1 MLMSERL
8 GVKTEN
14 AGLTRGLSRTLSK
27 AKSSLVGAFKRSK
40 SVDVQASR
48 GYTHR
53 REVEWV
59 ISRPT
64 QVQASTQVPQGGFNI
79 PRKPVPTRPHPGLA
93 RHHSAFGAISDSHI
107 PLQRRDAVR
116 IKPRPI
122 QFTARLMDDYS
133 DEKPTVSRPAGL
145 GMPLPPLPARLV
157 AHHPPEDERVP
168 SPWPRPLS
176 IQKTPSLTPVRQP
189 SLRRVGNL
197 PERGAS
203 VPRRQVSRNGA
214 SALVPPAPLNRRKP
228 LSALPAEAPMAHQD
242 HRESVAAPLRPRV
255 LENSEP
261 LPSVAQLAPRQDHL
275 ESFSPPRSI
284 SPGRLNH
291 NALMHSSA
299 IGAVVSWLQNN
310 LSHIPYAVSGLAA
323 LNMWG
328 FHYHLPSRVTVLCP
342 EPCRELITCWAITN
356 DIHLYPDSREFGA
369 QLDGDDGHVRRV
381 RMKYVSEEDFA
392 LLRTVD
398 MGGRV
403 LGLPS
408 LVDVLAGEF
417 MDMKGRRT
425 GDKRLMRGSGIQWA
439 VDRMVEL
446 GVEVEQGDVP
456 NVGKLLFL
464 EPFEC
469 TYPGSKDLF
478 ERAGLLGEAEEVDE
492 LDL

>member
-14 AGLTRGLSRTLSK
+14 AGLSRELSRKLSK

-40 SVDVQASR
+40 SVDVHA
-48 GYTHR
+48 R
-53 REVEWV
+53 RRNVEWV

-64 QVQASTQVPQGGFNI
+64 QVSSSTQVFEGELFNI
-79 PRKPVPTRPHPGLA
+79 PRKPVPARSIHGLV
-93 RHHSAFGAISDSHI
+93 RHHPALAASDSHI

-122 QFTARLMDDYS
+122 QFTANLRDDYS
-133 DEKPTVSRPAGL
+133 DEEHPTSGPGV
-145 GMPLPPLPARLV
+145 PLPAHMMAR
-157 AHHPPEDERVP
+157 HPPEDERIP

-176 IQKTPSLTPVRQP
+176 VQKTPMPSPIPDRQP

-197 PERGAS
+197 PERRTT
-203 VPRRQVSRNGA
+203 VPRRQVPRNGA
-214 SALVPPAPLNRRKP
+214 PSPVPSAPLNRRKP
-228 LSALPAEAPMAHQD
+228 LPALPARSRADRQARVEA
-242 HRESVAAPLRPRV
+242 VTAPLWPKV
-255 LENSEP
+255 LESSEP
-261 LPSVAQLAPRQDHL
+261 LPSVAQLAPRQSHI
-275 ESFSPPRSI
+275 EPSSPPRSI

-291 NALMHSSA
+291 NALMSPTT
-299 IGAVVSWLQNN
+299 IKAVVSWLQEN
-310 LSHIPYAVSGLAA
+310 LAHIPHAVSGLTA
-323 LNMWG
+323 LSMWG
-328 FHYHLPSRVTVLCP
+328 FQYHLPSRVTVLCP
-342 EPCRELITCWAITN
+342 EPCRELISCWAISN
-356 DIHLYPDSREFGA
+356 GIHQYPDSREFGV
-369 QLDGDDGHVRRV
+369 QLDGDEGHVRRV

-392 LLRTVD
+392 ALRTVD

-417 MDMKGRRT
+417 MDMTGRRT

-446 GVEVEQGDVP
+446 GVAVEEGEVQ
-456 NVGKLLFL
+456 NVGNLLFL

-469 TYPGSKDLF
+469 TYPGSKELF
-478 ERAGLLGEAEEVDE
+478 ERAGLLGEAEVGE
-492 LDL
+492 LIRQTTV